1 MGQEGPLIRVH
12 TVVAVVRHLALI
24 LLHLIGLRI
33 LRCTCKVASCNS
45 STDMVV
51 IGNI

>member
-12 TVVAVVRHLALI
+12 TVVAVLRHLGLI

-45 STDMVV
+45 STNMVV
-51 IGNI
+51 IDNI